1 VNAHRRSH
9 SWFSHLVFLTFPMIS
24 LGFHHAKCS
33 RASIHH
39 SVDDEKEEESEQL
52 TFW

>member
-1 VNAHRRSH
+1 
-9 SWFSHLVFLTFPMIS
+9 MIS
-24 LGFHHAKCS
+24 LGFHHAKCY